1 MTDRQQPKRLGR
13 PSIEE
18 VPEGERR
25 AEILRVAGD
34 LFQARGYAAVSLSD
48 IAAGVGVTK
57 ATILHHFG
65 SKEGLYAAVMRQSLV
80 LIGAA
85 VRQTA
90 AGVGTTVEKLQ
101 TFAYVAIV
109 LVDADA
115 DLDGMM
121 RDADEHLSASWQ
133 REIAEAH
140 AAILSAVEDVM
151 RAGMARGEIAA
162 RDPRLLSHAFWHWL
176 GSFGGRRG
184 AQAAFQGNP
193 EVASTIVDLFLHGAT
208 APAPIPAGVGAPGSI
223 AAGPDPRK

>member
-1 MTDRQQPKRLGR
+1 MTDRQPPKRLGR

-25 AEILRVAGD
+25 ADILRISGE

-65 SKEGLYAAVMRQSLV
+65 SKEGLYAAVMRQSLE

-90 AGVGTTVEKLQ
+90 DGAGTTAEKLR

-109 LVDADA
+109 LVDANA

-140 AAILSAVEDVM
+140 AAILATVEDVM
-151 RAGMARGEIAA
+151 RAGIDSGEIAA
-162 RDPRLLSHAFWHWL
+162 RDPRLLAHAFWHWL

-184 AQAAFQGNP
+184 AQAAFQGHP
-193 EVASTIVDLFLHGAT
+193 EVASTVVDLFLHGAT
-208 APAPIPAGVGAPGSI
+208 APATIPAEVSVHNSNDAF
-223 AAGPDPRK
+223 PDSRK